1 MSKVT
6 EEKVRQYA
14 EMLRLAITDEEAT
27 RYTEHL
33 NAMVDY
39 VQVLDEVDTDGVEPM
54 VHGIDLQNVLRKDE
68 PKKWITQEE
77 ALKNAPDKKDG
88 HFRVPAIMD

>member
-68 PKKWITQEE
+68 PKKMDYTRRGI
-77 ALKNAPDKKDG
+77 KKCP
-88 HFRVPAIMD
+88 R